1 MVSFVDNKKTLE
13 FINLIN
19 NTEKDIS
26 LLKVMIGEYNFDL
39 KRLVYK
45 SEDGNL
51 ELSYLIKDAEMKIN
65 LLESIQYDYKKKLE
79 SDLNKCH
86 HELILIY
93 GSIEKNLGKLSVCL
107 VCGQQGRVFLKE
119 GKYVFNKKE
128 VEVLDLSDFIMNNL
142 KDGYNNKVLKMYG
155 CGDIINSAKYQYKQ
169 LLMTYKDADLGFIKE
184 EIKKEVLRV
193 IEKNYNIDIKKLS
206 LE

>member
-1 MVSFVDNKKTLE
+1 MDNKKTLE

-19 NTEKDIS
+19 NAKNDIY
-26 LLKVMIGEYNFDL
+26 LLKVMIGEYDFDL

-45 SEDGNL
+45 GEDEDL
-51 ELSYLIKDAEMKIN
+51 DLSYLIKDSEMKIN
-65 LLESIQYDYKKKLE
+65 LLESIKYDYEKKLE
-79 SDLNKCH
+79 SELNKCDH
-86 HELILIY
+86 KLILIY
-93 GSIEKNLGKLSVCL
+93 GSIENNLGKLSECL

-119 GKYVFNKKE
+119 GKYILNKKE
-128 VEVLDLSDFIMNNL
+128 VEVLDLSDFIKNNL

-155 CGDIINSAKYQYKQ
+155 CGNIINAAKYQYKQ
-169 LLMTYKDADLGFIKE
+169 LLMTDKNVDLEYIKN

-193 IEKNYNIDIKKLS
+193 IENNYNKVTKKLS